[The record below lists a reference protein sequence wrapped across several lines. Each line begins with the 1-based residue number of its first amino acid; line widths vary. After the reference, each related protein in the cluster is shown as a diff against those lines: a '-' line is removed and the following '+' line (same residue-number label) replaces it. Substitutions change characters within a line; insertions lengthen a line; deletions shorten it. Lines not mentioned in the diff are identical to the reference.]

1 MSSRYKTDIYELGLL
16 EKEIPSSRSL
26 FVSGR
31 WDAYN
36 IQAMFVL
43 KILLYLGTT
52 YLPIC
57 MYRKVFMMMVP
68 LGRSCFFLKKK
79 QGKVH
84 LKIGSEL
91 FCSMLIKVVQFQLKA
106 TLLGVF
112 LCKTSSNVYHCGL
125 TCNNIPVSITL

>member
-1 MSSRYKTDIYELGLL
+1 MDQVNSAKGILKNICNLVDPLSRWNAY
-16 EKEIPSSRSL
+16 IP
-26 FVSGR
+26 
-31 WDAYN
+31 
-36 IQAMFVL
+36 AMFVL
-43 KILLYLGTT
+43 KIG
-52 YLPIC
+52 

>member
-16 EKEIPSSRSL
+16 EKKIPSSRSL

-52 YLPIC
+52 YLSVCIE
-57 MYRKVFMMMVP
+57 K
-68 LGRSCFFLKKK
+68 
-79 QGKVH
+79 
-84 LKIGSEL
+84 
-91 FCSMLIKVVQFQLKA
+91 
-106 TLLGVF
+106 
-112 LCKTSSNVYHCGL
+112 SS
-125 TCNNIPVSITL
+125 